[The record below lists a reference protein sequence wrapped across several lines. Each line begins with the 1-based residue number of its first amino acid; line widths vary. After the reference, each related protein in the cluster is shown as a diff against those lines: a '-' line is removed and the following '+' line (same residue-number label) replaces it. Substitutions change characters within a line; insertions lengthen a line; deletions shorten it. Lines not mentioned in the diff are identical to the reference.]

1 MLCYKIKTIHN
12 NKWLHTVI
20 QLWLCTKLPPGLQLR
35 AQGRGVWDVKE
46 NLFHLIKN
54 VSPYIWISVA
64 EEIRLMDVSQTP
76 LHKSPEKS
84 TYRHIS
90 VTVASPCSLPCSAW
104 LRLRSNCLFCYLSD
118 SHDKRCWN
126 SLNAMERCSN
136 AFFLRSFSIRYAG
149 RLWRPTVPCSSSIG
163 TGTLTYLLPIS
174 RKKLQ
179 INTSECSL
187 SCAVIPRAIICVG
200 L

>member
-1 MLCYKIKTIHN
+1 M
-12 NKWLHTVI
+12 
-20 QLWLCTKLPPGLQLR
+20 
-35 AQGRGVWDVKE
+35 
-46 NLFHLIKN
+46 
-54 VSPYIWISVA
+54 
-64 EEIRLMDVSQTP
+64 P

-104 LRLRSNCLFCYLSD
+104 LRLRSNRLFCYLSD

-149 RLWRPTVPCSSSIG
+149 RLWRPTVPCSSSID

-174 RKKLQ
+174 RKNFKSTLQ
-179 INTSECSL
+179 SVHWVVRWFLELLYAWVYKHITSREKKGHFYPGVFNSTWLILCGRRFEVKNL
-187 SCAVIPRAIICVG
+187 EVMIMWPVRIQMLHPGHITQI
-200 L
+200 